1 MEFKQFVL
9 ISMVAFVLF
18 VLLILSI
25 VYRNRPI
32 VHSYDCY
39 KDVQDAAYMK
49 QKGYRENYL
58 SDNQVE
64 FLWEGKKWTF

>member
-1 MEFKQFVL
+1 MEFNQFVL
-9 ISMVAFVLF
+9 ICTVAFVLF

-39 KDVQDAAYMK
+39 KDVRKDVAYMK
-49 QKGYRENYL
+49 RKGYRANYV

-64 FLWEGKKWTF
+64 FLWEGRK